1 MRLYVHPVYK
11 PIWGR
16 QTPPNTHQTPT
27 WKIDMQKLID
37 AYRENPTDM
46 NALKLA
52 HHCKKHP
59 MASCMLNV
67 QDGVLLA
74 KARKQ
79 LEPFVAK
86 LDAVIV
92 GEVI

>member
-1 MRLYVHPVYK
+1 
-11 PIWGR
+11 
-16 QTPPNTHQTPT
+16 
-27 WKIDMQKLID
+27 
-37 AYRENPTDM
+37 
-46 NALKLA
+46 
-52 HHCKKHP
+52 
-59 MASCMLNV
+59 MLNV